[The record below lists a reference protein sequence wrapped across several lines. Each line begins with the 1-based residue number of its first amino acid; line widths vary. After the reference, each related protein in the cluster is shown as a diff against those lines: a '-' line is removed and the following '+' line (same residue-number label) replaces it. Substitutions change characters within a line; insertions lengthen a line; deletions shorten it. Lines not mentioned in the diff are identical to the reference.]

1 MIKRSATT
9 FSITKVADLT
19 LLASLLISLLA
30 GCVTVSGE
38 RDPQDPWEGFNRG
51 AFNFNQGLDKAIVRP
66 IAKGYHYVTP
76 DFLEQ
81 GIENFTDNLSYP
93 VTIVNLL
100 LQGKLPEFGQA
111 LGRFVLNSTFGV
123 GGLLDPATIEGIP
136 RHDEDFGQTFA
147 VWGWNDSPF
156 LMLPLLGPSTVR
168 DGFGLVPTYFTDG
181 VSIAS
186 NEFDRY
192 EPLVGDLLTLRVN
205 LFDFDDDLQE
215 AADPYLLVRDAYL
228 QNRQFDIN
236 DGESELPDYE
246 DFLDDD
252 FAEDE

>member
-1 MIKRSATT
+1 MLKRLATKFSMIKVSGLALSA
-9 FSITKVADLT
+9 
-19 LLASLLISLLA
+19 SLLA
-30 GCVTVSGE
+30 GCVTVTGE
-38 RDPQDPWEGFNRG
+38 RDPQDPWESFNRG

-100 LQGKLPEFGQA
+100 LQGKFPEFGQA

-147 VWGWNDSPF
+147 AWGWKDSPF
-156 LMLPLLGPSTVR
+156 LMLPLLGPSTLR
-168 DGFGLVPTYFTDG
+168 DGFGLVPAYFTDG

-192 EPLVGDLLTLRVN
+192 EPLVGDVLTLRVN
-205 LFDFDDDLQE
+205 LFDFDDDLKE

-228 QNRQFDIN
+228 QSREFDIN
-236 DGESELPDYE
+236 DGETELPDYE
-246 DFLDDD
+246 DFLDED
-252 FAEDE
+252 FE